1 MKPKILV
8 TRAIFPHI
16 VEYLSEHFD
25 VEDNQI
31 DATYDDAELVQRL
44 QGKVGVFA
52 NPSHRFTA
60 ELFTACPS
68 LKAVCN
74 MAVGHNNIDVPAA
87 TAAGVMVTNTPDVL
101 NETTADFGWTLM
113 MAAARRVSESER
125 YLRAGLW
132 KKWQYDDFLGVDVH
146 GSTLGVIGMGRIGQ
160 AIARRSMGFN
170 MKVVYNN
177 RTRLA
182 PELEKAANHAQYL
195 SRDELLRTADHVILV
210 LPYSPAVHHF
220 IGAEQLALMKP
231 TATLV
236 NIARGGIVDDAALIN
251 ALKAG
256 QIAAAGVDVF
266 ENEPAFNPDFLSLK
280 NVVLTSHIGSASV
293 PTRHAM
299 AYCAADNLI
308 AALSAKRPPNL
319 LNAETFKS

>member
-16 VEYLSEHFD
+16 IEYLSEYFD
-25 VEDNQI
+25 VEDNQS
-31 DATYDDAELVQRL
+31 DATYDDAELVRRL
-44 QGKVGVFA
+44 QGKMGVFA

-60 ELFTACPS
+60 ELFAACPS

-74 MAVGHNNIDVPAA
+74 MAVGYNNIDVPAA

-113 MAAARRVSESER
+113 MAAARRVSESEH

-170 MKVVYNN
+170 MKVVYHN

-210 LPYSPAVHHF
+210 LPYSPAVHHL